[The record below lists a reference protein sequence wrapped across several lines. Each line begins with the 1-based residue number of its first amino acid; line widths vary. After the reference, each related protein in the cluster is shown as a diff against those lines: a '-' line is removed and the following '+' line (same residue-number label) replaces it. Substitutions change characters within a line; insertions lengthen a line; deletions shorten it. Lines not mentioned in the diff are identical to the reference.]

1 MEAYKEYL
9 KEKYGANVAVRDV
22 GKDQKSIDAL
32 GAGTAGFNNVVIAPN
47 ILEKMANDPEKAA
60 YYEGKIKQGLDGFR
74 KCQAELSAAG
84 HEIHSYGVVV
94 HSDGTVY
101 IYVCGDLKPEV
112 RAKIEAQV
120 KAEQE
125 EKAARRRG
133 YMELSQEAAEKR
145 RLTLETYRQE
155 QMMAEMLGGN
165 TFPAGWMAD
174 KTVLQALSTA
184 FYSRLS

>member
-133 YMELSQEAAEKR
+133 YMELSQEAAKES
-145 RLTLETYRQE
+145 RLYQ
-155 QMMAEMLGGN
+155 QV
-165 TFPAGWMAD
+165 FMAD
-174 KTVLQALSTA
+174 YHNRLVLRESGAALE
-184 FYSRLS
+184 